1 MLVREDRVASA
12 ARVSLI
18 TAEEL
23 LERPDDDYK
32 YELVGG
38 ELVRMSP
45 TGAEHGVVTSK
56 LARML
61 EQYLDTSLAGVC
73 CGAETGFIL
82 QRTPDVVRAP
92 DAAFVAAERIPA
104 TGVPTGFW
112 PFAPDFAVEVASPS
126 DRFTELQTK
135 VAEYFRAGTRLVWIV
150 EPATRT
156 VHVYRAPHELQAF
169 GEEDEL
175 DGGDVLPGLRC
186 PVRRLFG

>member
-1 MLVREDRVASA
+1 MATA
-12 ARVSLI
+12 ARLSLI

-32 YELVGG
+32 YELVDG

-45 TGAEHGVVTSK
+45 TGAEHGVVTAILSHV
-56 LARML
+56 LR
-61 EQYLDTSLAGVC
+61 EYVNTSHAGVC

-82 QRTPDVVRAP
+82 QHTPDVVRAP
-92 DAAFVAAERIPA
+92 DAAFIARERIPA

-112 PFAPDFAVEVASPS
+112 PFAPDLAVEVASPS

-150 EPATRT
+150 EPANRT
-156 VHVYRAPHELQAF
+156 VHVYGAPHELQAF

-175 DGGDVLPGLRC
+175 TGDDVLPGLRC
-186 PVRRLFG
+186 PVRRLFA